1 MSSLDVADRLELAE
15 LIARYGLHFDDGD
28 GPAWAAL
35 FAADGTFVGPNG
47 QAVTGTKE
55 LAALPPAGVARTP
68 GIRHV
73 PGPLV
78 LDADTDGVLRGR
90 SYIQAVRPG
99 PDGGLEL
106 VVAGEYH
113 DTFIRVS
120 EGWRFQQRR
129 FVSWGTD

>member
-1 MSSLDVADRLELAE
+1 MSTLDVADRLELAE
-15 LIARYGLHFDDGD
+15 LIARYGLLFDDGD
-28 GPAWAAL
+28 GPGWAAL
-35 FAADGTFVGPNG
+35 FAPGGTFVGPNG
-47 QAVTGTKE
+47 QAVTGSE

-68 GIRHV
+68 GIRHF

-78 LDADTDGVLRGR
+78 LDAGADGVRGR

-113 DTFIRVS
+113 DTFIRVN

-129 FVSWGTD
+129 FVSWGTN